1 MATTQISE
9 TEIHRVA
16 EKLPTAPRL
25 LVELGRL
32 MHNPRVDSEEI
43 VALLRQDPPLVAQV
57 IRMANSVAYSP
68 PEPVGS
74 LERALASVGF
84 AEVHRLVGVVAASQ
98 LSDQETALYP
108 IDGPNLRL
116 NALFV
121 AVLMEELAKWAN
133 ERPLTCYTVGLLRTI
148 GIMAIEHLVSPGEG
162 IPTFEESGEIELDV
176 WEQKYL
182 GITNVE
188 VAQKILLHWRL
199 PHETAT
205 AIRFHYRPEGRHN
218 PQIHLLKLAATAAA
232 DRYHGIHGEE
242 AYWRITPENF
252 AKAGISLDTFRSAC
266 VKAQRSFDRLKVA
279 VA

>member
-1 MATTQISE
+1 
-9 TEIHRVA
+9 
-16 EKLPTAPRL
+16 
-25 LVELGRL
+25 
-32 MHNPRVDSEEI
+32 
-43 VALLRQDPPLVAQV
+43 
-57 IRMANSVAYSP
+57 
-68 PEPVGS
+68 
-74 LERALASVGF
+74 
-84 AEVHRLVGVVAASQ
+84 
-98 LSDQETALYP
+98 
-108 IDGPNLRL
+108 
-116 NALFV
+116 
-121 AVLMEELAKWAN
+121 
-133 ERPLTCYTVGLLRTI
+133 
-148 GIMAIEHLVSPGEG
+148 MAIEHLVSPGEG